1 MRRNEFIETL
11 KENLERNG
19 VRDTGDIIEE
29 YEEHFAFKLAD
40 GYSEEEIAAKLDD
53 PKAIAAQYAPSPAES
68 KKKNK
73 ALVAIGIGVLDL
85 FFGIFCILITC
96 FLRRNVTFF
105 SYWLFAPFPIFLFQL
120 PQIVQRRFQ
129 LSLS

>member
-40 GYSEEEIAAKLDD
+40 GYSEEEIAAKLGD

-85 FFGIFCILITC
+85 FFGIFCIL
-96 FLRRNVTFF
+96 
-105 SYWLFAPFPIFLFQL
+105 LFAWEI
-120 PQIVQRRFQ
+120 IVA
-129 LSLS
+129 SLTLAFGATSVCMFMGGNHVNDKHNDKCC

>member
-40 GYSEEEIAAKLDD
+40 GYKLLLSILQFLAATSRL
-53 PKAIAAQYAPSPAES
+53 IHHFLLSSPHLL
-68 KKKNK
+68 KPPFLLKPTY
-73 ALVAIGIGVLDL
+73 VL
-85 FFGIFCILITC
+85 
-96 FLRRNVTFF
+96 
-105 SYWLFAPFPIFLFQL
+105 S
-120 PQIVQRRFQ
+120 
-129 LSLS
+129 

>member
-40 GYSEEEIAAKLDD
+40 GYSEEEIAANTT
-53 PKAIAAQYAPSPAES
+53 S
-68 KKKNK
+68 
-73 ALVAIGIGVLDL
+73 
-85 FFGIFCILITC
+85 
-96 FLRRNVTFF
+96 R
-105 SYWLFAPFPIFLFQL
+105 
-120 PQIVQRRFQ
+120 
-129 LSLS
+129 

>member
-40 GYSEEEIAAKLDD
+40 GYSEEEIKGKLL
-53 PKAIAAQYAPSPAES
+53 EH
-68 KKKNK
+68 
-73 ALVAIGIGVLDL
+73 
-85 FFGIFCILITC
+85 F
-96 FLRRNVTFF
+96 
-105 SYWLFAPFPIFLFQL
+105 WLGAGQEWHIFL
-120 PQIVQRRFQ
+120 
-129 LSLS
+129 